1 MALSKSDC
9 VEFVNQ
15 EIALLSKIESSV
27 KKQSELFESKLE
39 LQNEVL
45 KAIYKLLNGSDYE
58 S

>member
-15 EIALLSKIESSV
+15 EIALLSKIESSI
-27 KKQSELFESKLE
+27 KKQSELFESKIE

>member
-15 EIALLSKIESSV
+15 EIALLSKIESSIR
-27 KKQSELFESKLE
+27 KQSELFESKIE
-39 LQNEVL
+39 SQNEVL